1 MKDGCRTGY
10 VEIRLRDERFAV
22 PLEMVREIVRR
33 PPITS
38 VPGSPPTIRG
48 LMNLRDTL
56 IPVLDLADR
65 LGLGTPGEEK
75 EILVVEVEGFRF
87 GLLIGEAA
95 QVATLEGTVQEQD
108 GNRFGGLVSR
118 VLHSGDRLVPLLDPR
133 SLLGE
138 DLARIRRIC
147 GTRQETAG
155 REGGHRQDWHS
166 VVVFDLQGTDYAL
179 PLASVREILHYAE
192 PYRIPETAPYVKGVL
207 SVRGSVV
214 PVVDPAAK
222 LGMPARADTPPS
234 AKIVLVEYGTTRAGL
249 LVDAIREVL
258 EFPASDL
265 QPPPPLIRT
274 TDGVAAVLGVAE
286 VQGKLIGLLD
296 KEVLVDGADL
306 ELYAPEGREG
316 TQGGEREGEGAAREE
331 QTCIVFEVDGRWFG
345 LPLERV
351 REITRLGPVAAVPGT
366 PPHVEG
372 TMSLRGEALTV
383 VSLRRRFGL
392 PEGDREASSRR
403 LLVTDSGVTEGTL
416 AYLVDAVV
424 GVESIPADRIRALA
438 EEPQEPSE
446 TESQGEALPSPARR
460 FVTGAVTL
468 DNGHILQL
476 LDLEAL

>member
-118 VLHSGDRLVPLLDPR
+118 VLHSGERLLPLLDPVA
-133 SLLGE
+133 LVGQ
-138 DLARIRRIC
+138 DLERIRRIC
-147 GTRQETAG
+147 GTGHKAQSQEG
-155 REGGHRQDWHS
+155 DRRQDWHS

-179 PLASVREILHYAE
+179 PLGSVREILHYAE
-192 PYRIPETAPYVKGVL
+192 PYRIPETAPHVRGVL

-214 PVVDPAAK
+214 PVVDPALK
-222 LGMPARADTPPS
+222 LGLPPRDQVPPTAR
-234 AKIVLVEYGTTRAGL
+234 IVLVEYGTGRAGL
-249 LVDAIREVL
+249 VVDAIREVL

-265 QPPPPLIRT
+265 KAPPPLLRQR
-274 TDGVAAVLGVAE
+274 DGSSTVLGVAE
-286 VQGKLIGLLD
+286 VKGRLIGLLD
-296 KEVLVDGADL
+296 KGTLVGEEDL
-306 ELYAPEGREG
+306 KLFDEEG
-316 TQGGEREGEGAAREE
+316 TASRHEVGEAPRKE
-331 QTCIVFEVDGRWFG
+331 QTCIVFEVDHRWFG

-351 REITRLGPVAAVPGT
+351 REITRLGPISPVPGT
-366 PPHVEG
+366 PPYVEG
-372 TMSLRGEALTV
+372 TMSLRGEVLTV

-392 PEGDREASSRR
+392 PQGEDDGRRR
-403 LLVTDSGVTEGTL
+403 LLVADSREGDQGIR
-416 AYLVDAVV
+416 AYLVDGVV
-424 GVESIPADRIRALA
+424 GVENVPLDRVRPLA
-438 EEPQEPSE
+438 QTEEAPPEEP
-446 TESQGEALPSPARR
+446 GLPAPAER
-460 FVTGAVTL
+460 FLSGAVTL
-468 DNGHILQL
+468 EGGRILQL
-476 LDLEAL
+476 LDPLAL